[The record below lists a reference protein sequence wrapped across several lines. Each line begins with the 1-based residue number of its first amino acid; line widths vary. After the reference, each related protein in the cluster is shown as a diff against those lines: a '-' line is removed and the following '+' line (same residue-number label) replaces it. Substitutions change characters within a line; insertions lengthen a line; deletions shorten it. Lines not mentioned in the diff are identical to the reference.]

1 MKQEKQ
7 KQKQK
12 HDMCKT
18 KVQQDFIARKKQK
31 KSKLMRRKCTQN
43 WC

>member
-1 MKQEKQ
+1 MRTRACLIKVQIMKQE

-18 KVQQDFIARKKQK
+18 RVQKDFIARMK
-31 KSKLMRRKCTQN
+31 
-43 WC
+43 